1 MDQLLLKLTIRT
13 SSVTRYSDIN
23 VPVESQDFWQP
34 IPELE
39 VPDADIGVYFIR
51 MKDIR
56 YFEPV
61 TDLWFEALDK
71 VINQD
76 PEYGNQTSYYTKL
89 PIRALACV
97 QQYQFCRPSLEE
109 GKTCTPLNGIFEA
122 TRIASSTL
130 FSQPK
135 DSERFLWSL
144 RAIRDMAG
152 GFHELASSL
161 KGGSLLASDYVSDVG
176 QDSLPENQWQ
186 LELEHWFKFT
196 MADLQRA
203 ILDQA
208 TGPVVPDAMSL
219 YSAPTSPEARALCG
233 CQKIRSDSY
242 TSFNVLGLILMFS
255 IGSLIML
262 IAACLPSVTARL
274 QRKKPFSSIEWVT
287 NDTLQLQR
295 LAHEAVGAGQWQGA
309 CDDYPRTRKGDL
321 LAVIDISN
329 KEHPVLRAPAAV
341 EMVKDAEQ
349 AEEFQDDEQGMEEQR
364 SEGSVEER
372 SEGLNVAGPREERKA
387 EWQRNDSIHESLMSV
402 EIPRVS
408 LELSHRFAAEI
419 C

>member
-1 MDQLLLKLTIRT
+1 MRT
-13 SSVTRYSDIN
+13 SAVTRYNVIN
-23 VPVESQDFWQP
+23 NDEVFSNDAWRP
-34 IPELE
+34 IQELE
-39 VPDADIGVYFIR
+39 VPDADLGVYFLQ

-56 YFEPV
+56 YLEPV

-71 VINQD
+71 VVNRGKKF
-76 PEYGNQTSYYTKL
+76 GNQTSYATEL

-109 GKTCTPLNGIFEA
+109 VENCTPLNGIFEA

-130 FSQPK
+130 FPQPK

-152 GFHELASSL
+152 GFHELVKQL
-161 KGGSLLASDYVSDVG
+161 KGGSLLASDYVSDSG
-176 QDSLPENQWQ
+176 QGGLPDNQWE

-208 TGPVVPDAMSL
+208 TGPAVPEAVPFF
-219 YSAPTSPEARALCG
+219 SAPTSPEARALCG
-233 CQKIRSDSY
+233 SQKIRSDSY

-255 IGSLIML
+255 IGGLIML

-329 KEHPVLRAPAAV
+329 KEHPVLRAPAAA
-341 EMVKDAEQ
+341 EMVKEAEQ
-349 AEEFQDDEQGMEEQR
+349 AKEFQDEEQGMEEQR
-364 SEGSVEER
+364 SEGSVEEW
-372 SEGLNVAGPREERKA
+372 SEGLNVAGPRGERKA

-408 LELSHRFAAEI
+408 LELSHRFAAGI

>member
-1 MDQLLLKLTIRT
+1 MRI
-13 SSVTRYSDIN
+13 SSVTRYNAINIPVPSEESWRPIQELKVSDSD
-23 VPVESQDFWQP
+23 V
-34 IPELE
+34 
-39 VPDADIGVYFIR
+39 GVYFIQ

-56 YFEPV
+56 YLEPV
-61 TDLWFEALDK
+61 NDLWFEALNK
-71 VINQD
+71 EVFGNAKF
-76 PEYGNQTSYYTKL
+76 GNQTAYYADL

-109 GKTCTPLNGIFEA
+109 AKRCTPLDGIFEA

-130 FSQPK
+130 FSQPE
-135 DSERFLWSL
+135 DSERFLWSVS
-144 RAIRDMAG
+144 AIRDMAG
-152 GFHELASSL
+152 GFGELVRTL
-161 KGGSLLASDYVSDVG
+161 GGRSLLASDYVAVMG
-176 QDSLPENQWQ
+176 QNGLPDNQWE

-208 TGPVVPDAMSL
+208 TGPLVPDAMSF

-233 CQKIRSDSY
+233 SQKIRSDSY

-255 IGSLIML
+255 IGGLIML

-274 QRKKPFSSIEWVT
+274 QRKKPFADIEWVT

-309 CDDYPRTRKGDL
+309 RDDYPRTRRGDL

-341 EMVKDAEQ
+341 EMVKEVERAEG
-349 AEEFQDDEQGMEEQR
+349 FQDEKQGTEEQR
-364 SEGSVEER
+364 SEGSVEEWN
-372 SEGLNVAGPREERKA
+372 GDLHMAGPREERNA
-387 EWQRNDSIHESLMSV
+387 EWQRNDSIRESLMSV

-408 LELSHRFAAEI
+408 LELSDRFTAEM